1 MIYEMFKKTYTMSF
15 VSIFQMYHYLERTY
29 QHVQTHKER
38 LFDLHITEA
47 MAKVFPKV
55 NQVLPHMDF
64 NMRKP
69 VVGFA
74 NNKVQTILHICAV

>member
-1 MIYEMFKKTYTMSF
+1 MSF
-15 VSIFQMYHYLERTY
+15 NSFFQMYHYLERTY

-55 NQVLPHMDF
+55 NQTSPQTHIKGHLPNPRVLSPLRSME
-64 NMRKP
+64 RS
-69 VVGFA
+69 GLSTLCL
-74 NNKVQTILHICAV
+74 QR

>member
-1 MIYEMFKKTYTMSF
+1 MVLDMSF
-15 VSIFQMYHYLERTY
+15 NSIFQMYHYLERTY

-55 NQVLPHMDF
+55 NQKSPHIKGHLQKPRVLSPLRSIQSME
-64 NMRKP
+64 RS
-69 VVGFA
+69 GFSTLDL
-74 NNKVQTILHICAV
+74 QR

>member
-1 MIYEMFKKTYTMSF
+1 MSF
-15 VSIFQMYHYLERTY
+15 NSFFQVYHYLERTY

-55 NQVLPHMDF
+55 NQMSP
-64 NMRKP
+64 
-69 VVGFA
+69 
-74 NNKVQTILHICAV
+74 QS

>member
-1 MIYEMFKKTYTMSF
+1 MSF

-64 NMRKP
+64 SMRKSVFWVCEQQSRRP
-69 VVGFA
+69 VCTSVHSD
-74 NNKVQTILHICAV
+74 N

>member
-1 MIYEMFKKTYTMSF
+1 MVLDMSF
-15 VSIFQMYHYLERTY
+15 NSIFQMYHYLERTY

-55 NQVLPHMDF
+55 NQMSTSFPGLPWL
-64 NMRKP
+64 R
-69 VVGFA
+69 
-74 NNKVQTILHICAV
+74 ICCSQHFSQIVKKLEPNEIDNSKG